1 MLATFLLALA
11 LNAAQPDIVV
21 RRSAAQPAIE
31 RILKAD
37 NLDVEALAPR
47 EVAQQMQSIRQGAA
61 PSAFWQAY
69 QAHVH
74 AWTRYADALEA
85 AGRRAPGEPP
95 SPGSEWAVGE
105 ARTAINTTFDAV
117 EALARQHGARIP
129 LPRTRL

>member
-11 LNAAQPDIVV
+11 VTAAEPDIVV

-37 NLDVEALAPR
+37 NLDVDALAPR
-47 EVAQQMQSIRQGAA
+47 EVAQQMQSIQQGAA
-61 PSAFWQAY
+61 PAAFWQAY
-69 QAHVH
+69 RAHVR
-74 AWTRYADALEA
+74 AWIRYADALEA
-85 AGRRAPGEPP
+85 AGRRAPGEPAP
-95 SPGSEWAVGE
+95 PGTEWAVGE
-105 ARTAINTTFDAV
+105 ARSAINATFDAV